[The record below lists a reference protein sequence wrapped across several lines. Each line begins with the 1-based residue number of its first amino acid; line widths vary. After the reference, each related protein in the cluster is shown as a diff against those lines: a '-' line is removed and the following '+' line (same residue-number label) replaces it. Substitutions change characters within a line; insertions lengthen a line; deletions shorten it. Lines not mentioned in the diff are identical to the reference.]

1 MNVTAYIFSFLCSQD
16 ASRSFTI
23 AGHLMPL
30 CQRCTGLYVGMGL
43 SFIWL
48 LLNRYH
54 KKGLLPRSIVY
65 VNILCLLAMPIFGFH
80 LLDPGPVWRLW
91 SGLIYGNAIVSLFL
105 PAILIICNEE
115 RKFVDHTDFSTT
127 SFWILFIFLNSIPI
141 WFPVQSV
148 WFYYAVLLLMLV
160 GLLCVVF
167 GVSAVTVSL
176 IKVYV
181 KLAILKGFYYERSE
195 NQYNQL

>member
-54 KKGLLPRSIVY
+54 KKGLPPRSIVY

-91 SGLIYGNAIVSLFL
+91 SGLIYGNALVCLLL
-105 PAILIICNEE
+105 PATSVICSEAKWVGP
-115 RKFVDHTDFSTT
+115 RAGTSTI
-127 SFWILFIFLNSIPI
+127 SFWLLFVFLNGIPF
-141 WFPVQSV
+141 WFPFQSDYCF
-148 WFYYAVLLLMLV
+148 WIAVLLTFI
-160 GLLCVVF
+160 GLACVVF
-167 GVSAVTVSL
+167 CIVAITVYSLKKTLVSVV
-176 IKVYV
+176 
-181 KLAILKGFYYERSE
+181 LKGF
-195 NQYNQL
+195 NNGFA